1 MSLKYADTYKGM
13 REALEAGVVSQHRK
27 SAMAKTVGLGS
38 SSRQGIKG
46 IRGRV
51 RAEGEAAEKKMMDSL
66 FQRFETASNDSK
78 DSLLQI
84 DRLKEA
90 PKTTKGSG
98 IDNTMETDVKE
109 EPIGTRLMS
118 DLQETL
124 GITKAQAAG
133 IVGNF
138 DHETGGFKYLQELE
152 PTVPGSKGGRGFA
165 MWTGPRRKA
174 FESWSAENN
183 LDPDSYDASFGFFIH
198 EVQNTS
204 EGRFMKALEK
214 TTTAEQAAKVFSRN
228 YLRPGKPM
236 MNKRVSASTNYY
248 NTGI

>member
-78 DSLLQI
+78 NAFSEINKLVDTSET
-84 DRLKEA
+84 DDV
-90 PKTTKGSG
+90 
-98 IDNTMETDVKE
+98 DNTMETDVKE

-183 LDPDSYDASFGFFIH
+183 LNPDSYDASFGFFIH

-204 EGRFMKALEK
+204 EGRFMEALEK

>member
-13 REALEAGVVSQHRK
+13 KEALEAGVLSQQRK
-27 SAMAKTVGLGS
+27 SAMAKTIGLGS

-66 FQRFETASNDSK
+66 FKRFETASNDSK
-78 DSLLQI
+78 NAFSEINKLVDTSET
-84 DRLKEA
+84 DDV
-90 PKTTKGSG
+90 
-98 IDNTMETDVKE
+98 DNTMETKVKE

-118 DLQETL
+118 DLQEVL

-138 DHETGGFKYLQELE
+138 DHETGGFKYLQELN

-204 EGRFMKALEK
+204 EGRFMEALEK

>member
-1 MSLKYADTYKGM
+1 
-13 REALEAGVVSQHRK
+13 
-27 SAMAKTVGLGS
+27 
-38 SSRQGIKG
+38 
-46 IRGRV
+46 
-51 RAEGEAAEKKMMDSL
+51 
-66 FQRFETASNDSK
+66 
-78 DSLLQI
+78 
-84 DRLKEA
+84 
-90 PKTTKGSG
+90 
-98 IDNTMETDVKE
+98 
-109 EPIGTRLMS
+109 
-118 DLQETL
+118 
-124 GITKAQAAG
+124 
-133 IVGNF
+133 
-138 DHETGGFKYLQELE
+138 
-152 PTVPGSKGGRGFA
+152 